1 MASRALVTVIGL
13 ALVSAGCFEEEAE
26 EVPETPEGPVAPPR
40 FTTAAAPRTPPPIAG
55 GTLLMLP
62 DDRTAVASD
71 PDHDAVWIADTV
83 GDTAGRSVALRAG
96 DEPGRLA
103 TDGAGRVF
111 VALRRGG
118 AVATIDPAT
127 LQVTARRAVCPA
139 PRGLVWDA
147 DSDRLLVACEDG
159 DLVTLPAEG
168 PAEGRRKLVGDLRDV
183 ARIGGRTLVTTFRS
197 ARRIAVRET
206 GLDDLT
212 YLGEPAGSAR
222 TAAWHS
228 FPVGNA
234 LVTLSQRAAPGVLGI
249 GSQATARGT
258 TGYGSIASPAPPPL
272 LPSVTIQPMDPNE
285 PSYEVGFHDGGF
297 AVDVAVRA
305 TDQGYRVALVSP
317 GWAYGQGLP
326 QVREVEVTP
335 ARRARSITGTEETR
349 TVAVTG
355 QAVAAAYS
363 RSGWLVV
370 QTRSPGTLVVGGR
383 TIALYRDA
391 VADTGH
397 DVFHATTRS
406 GLACASCHPEGGD
419 DAHTWRFEGI
429 GARRTPSL
437 RGGIL
442 GTAPFHWDGDMRDI
456 RHLMG
461 SVFSA
466 RMGGGP
472 LAPAHANALGAWMQ
486 QLPTVPQP
494 HAAEASVARGEA
506 LFRSPAVGC
515 ASCHSGPLFTNNTTV
530 NVGTGG
536 AFQVPPLVG
545 LAARAPFMH
554 NGCAE
559 TLAQRFS
566 DPICG
571 GGEAHGRT
579 AQLSP
584 EQTSD
589 LVAYLESL

>member
-1 MASRALVTVIGL
+1 MASRALVTVVGL

-26 EVPETPEGPVAPPR
+26 EAPEMPEGPVAPPR

-118 AVATIDPAT
+118 AVATIDPST
-127 LQVTARRAVCPA
+127 LRVTARRAVCPA
-139 PRGLVWDA
+139 PRGLAWDA
-147 DSDRLLVACEDG
+147 ESARLLVACEDG

-168 PAEGRRKLVGDLRDV
+168 PADGRRKLVGDLRDV

-212 YLGEPAGSAR
+212 HLGEAAANAR

-234 LVTLSQRAAPGVLGI
+234 LVTLSQRAAPGELGI
-249 GSQATARGT
+249 GSQPTTQGT
-258 TGYGSIASPAPPPL
+258 TGYGSIASPAPPAL
-272 LPSVTIQPMDPNE
+272 RPSVTIQPMDPSE
-285 PSYEVGFHDGGF
+285 PSYEVGFPDGGF

-305 TDQGYRVALVSP
+305 TDRGYRVSLVSP

-335 ARRARSITGTEETR
+335 TRRSRSITGTEEAR

-419 DAHTWRFEGI
+419 DAHTWQFAGI

-486 QLPTVPQP
+486 QLPTVPRP

-515 ASCHSGPLFTNNTTV
+515 ASCHSGPLFTNNATV
-530 NVGTGG
+530 DVGTGG

-566 DPICG
+566 DPTCG